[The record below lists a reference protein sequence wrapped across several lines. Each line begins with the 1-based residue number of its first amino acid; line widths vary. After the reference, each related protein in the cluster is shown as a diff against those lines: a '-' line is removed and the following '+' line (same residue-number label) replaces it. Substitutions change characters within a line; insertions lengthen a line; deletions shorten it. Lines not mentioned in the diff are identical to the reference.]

1 MKYCY
6 FKFYVLVLVC
16 VFLIS
21 ADSVNPE
28 KKEQNYTQ
36 EQVEENFHKV
46 IDNYYFISDFRLK
59 PSTRP
64 PLNHYFWYYPIK
76 IEDVSFEL
84 ENVRWNPTLFP
95 VTEGEG
101 LIYQHLNKARVFY
114 LDKKFERA
122 RNVLLSAKA
131 RAESDFKYLKRI
143 NYFIALTF
151 LAEVPSYEAV
161 DTFGDEEKTAE
172 KERIV
177 KKYYANAANF
187 MVNAFHTESDDP
199 LLQKNRIKALYNIS
213 VINFKFKSYMYAY
226 KFLNI
231 GLDLLAKEGSTDH
244 YIDLLRLQAY
254 LLQKSGSFFDAIKVY
269 DLALRQD
276 FITKKDASLI
286 LTQAANIY
294 FDLNNYELAEDLYE
308 KASLVDLSSFTPRT
322 YALRAESLFWM
333 NELDKS
339 LKMFEE
345 SKSSKN
351 FKRISEKNYLD
362 KDTEEFISLRIADI
376 YLAKKDNKKATLEY
390 YKLKHADK
398 DSYFGKIA
406 QVRETCLDFNSMDLK
421 NINHSREMF
430 ENYYNS
436 ATDSNLKELALSCL
450 TMSYKDT
457 DKMVE
462 KVREFVAIYPESD
475 YLDSMKVPLIK
486 KQASIINQYFNEK
499 KYQQAIKFFENN
511 RSTLFKH
518 IEEPIKVKL
527 FAAYV
532 DTYSYD
538 KAEEFYDS
546 YFKYEKDLKKDVPE
560 YNMAL
565 VRLINFYRQ
574 IKDIDRKNSSK
585 KYKQDS
591 NSILKKL
598 NETTW
603 NKTIVDETLLSYME
617 RLSLKNEVID
627 LGWMF
632 KMVTEVDSS
641 KEKDFRCNYTY
652 DVYKVISSKLSSK
665 EMKKIGLTDAVNKNM
680 DGIYELVKSN
690 ETCSEKL
697 LDIDKNVNKDNQD
710 VIIKR
715 CQSYSSMSKHMA
727 QLCWNEAQSIENKN
741 SSAAQAIYKQI
752 IDVAPKDCPEYSLS
766 SMLYKAP

>member
-1 MKYCY
+1 MKYFY
-6 FKFYVLVLVC
+6 FKFCVLVLVC
-16 VFLIS
+16 LFLIS
-21 ADSVNPE
+21 ANSSNS
-28 KKEQNYTQ
+28 KKQEQNYTQ

-46 IDNYYFISDFRLK
+46 IDSYYFISDFRLK

-64 PLNHYFWYYPIK
+64 PLNHYFWHYPLK

-84 ENVRWNPTLFP
+84 EDVQWNPELFP

-101 LIYQHLNKARVFY
+101 LIYQHLNRARIFY

-131 RAESDFKYLKRI
+131 RAEADFKYLKRI
-143 NYFIALTF
+143 NYYIALTF

-161 DTFGDEEKTAE
+161 DTFGDPEKTAE
-172 KERIV
+172 KERIL

-187 MVNAFHTESDDP
+187 MVNAFYTESDDP
-199 LLQKNRIKALYNIS
+199 LLQKNRIKSLYNIS
-213 VINFKFKSYMYAY
+213 AINFRFKSYMYAY

-308 KASLVDLSSFTPRT
+308 KAALVDLSSFTPRT

-333 NELDKS
+333 NELDS
-339 LKMFEE
+339 ALKMFEE
-345 SKSSKN
+345 SKNSEN
-351 FKRISEKNYLD
+351 FKRVSPTNYLD
-362 KDTEEFISLRIADI
+362 KDTDEFISLRVADI

-390 YKLKHADK
+390 FKLKHADK
-398 DSYFGKIA
+398 NSYFGQIA
-406 QVRETCLDFNSMDLK
+406 QVREACLDFYSMDLK

-430 ENYYNS
+430 ETYYNS

-457 DKMVE
+457 DQMVE
-462 KVREFVAIYPESD
+462 KVREFIAMYPESD
-475 YLDSMKVPLIK
+475 YLDSMKIPLIK
-486 KQASIINQYFNEK
+486 KQASTINQYFKEK
-499 KYQQAIKFFENN
+499 KYSQAIKFFETN
-511 RSTLFKH
+511 RSTLFKN
-518 IEEPIKVKL
+518 IEDPVKVKL
-527 FAAYV
+527 FAAYM

-546 YFKYEKDLKKDVPE
+546 YLKYGNDLKKDTPE
-560 YNMAL
+560 YNLAL
-565 VRLINFYRQ
+565 VRLMNFYRQ
-574 IKDIDRKNSSK
+574 INDTVKKSKTKNYNKDLNSV
-585 KYKQDS
+585 
-591 NSILKKL
+591 LKKL
-598 NETTW
+598 NETSW
-603 NKTIVDETLLSYME
+603 NKTVVDETLLSYIE
-617 RLSLKNEVID
+617 RFSLKNEVSD

-641 KEKDFRCNYTY
+641 KEKDFKCNYTY
-652 DVYKVISSKLSSK
+652 DVYKVISTKLSSK
-665 EMKKIGLTDAVNKNM
+665 EMKKIGLTDAINKDM

-710 VIIKR
+710 VVVKR
-715 CQSYSSMSKHMA
+715 CQSYTSMSKHMA
-727 QLCWNEAQSIENKN
+727 QLCWNEAQTIENKN
-741 SSAAQAIYKQI
+741 SSAAQSIYKQI
-752 IDVAPKDCPEYSLS
+752 VDVAPKDCPEYSLS
-766 SMLYKAP
+766 SMLYKVP